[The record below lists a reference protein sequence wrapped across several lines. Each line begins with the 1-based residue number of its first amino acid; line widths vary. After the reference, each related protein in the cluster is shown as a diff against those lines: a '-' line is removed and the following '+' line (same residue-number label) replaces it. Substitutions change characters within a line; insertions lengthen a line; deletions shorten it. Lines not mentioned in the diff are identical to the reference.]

1 MISVNTKKIM
11 GELLFTIGMSQM
23 QIGYIKTV
31 LANQNMFILE
41 HVYQKLMDKST
52 ASVTPNSLKSFLT
65 EAKIEATVDEILT
78 IFDLYS
84 KFSTQGLSLCE

>member
-1 MISVNTKKIM
+1 
-11 GELLFTIGMSQM
+11 
-23 QIGYIKTV
+23 
-31 LANQNMFILE
+31 MFILE